1 MSRATG
7 HGSFNVFEVV
17 TNAKILHVG
26 VFVSSGIKI
35 DMRKHRKKL
44 RRLGNQFK
52 PFNDVFGCDLRPE
65 SMQDSYNATLFRFPL
80 RTKSQVRPSVCH
92 SV

>member
-1 MSRATG
+1 MEM
-7 HGSFNVFEVV
+7 FFIVV
-17 TNAKILHVG
+17 VNA
-26 VFVSSGIKI
+26 SGIKI

-80 RTKSQVRPSVCH
+80 RTKSQVNERTSASSVEKG
-92 SV
+92 

>member
-1 MSRATG
+1 MEM
-7 HGSFNVFEVV
+7 FFIVVVNV
-17 TNAKILHVG
+17 
-26 VFVSSGIKI
+26 SGIKI

-65 SMQDSYNATLFRFPL
+65 SMQDSYNATLLRFPL
-80 RTKSQVRPSVCH
+80 RTKAQVKKHIKPLVPRLWKKGEIRSSQS
-92 SV
+92 